1 MTTGVADRT
10 LRLAD
15 GRALGFRIYGDAG
28 GTPLLFLHG
37 TPGSRLKL
45 VIGHDAGKEL
55 GLALVA
61 PDRWGY
67 GLSDAP
73 DSPSLPAFAAD
84 MAALMDHLGH
94 RRFAVGGISGGGP
107 YAAAVAACLAPRV
120 SALALI
126 SPVGPIADAGCAAS
140 LPALQRFSFT
150 VLPSLPTLIAGF
162 FGIFRWT
169 LIHAPYLAGQLATL
183 RGGQADKELI
193 ARPQI
198 GERML
203 GSFRE
208 GLRPGMR
215 GPITDLALF
224 SRPWGVDLADIRAP
238 ARLWIG
244 TADTAVPLDAA
255 RALAQRIGGCACEEL
270 QGEGHFWVA
279 ANYARVLG
287 WIDTAVGADVTTERE
302 RDKVGASASAAIR
315 QARRGPTDRT
325 GS

>member
-1 MTTGVADRT
+1 MTAGLEDRV

-15 GRALGFRIYGDAG
+15 GRALGFRIYGDAE

-37 TPGSRLKL
+37 TPGSRLKF
-45 VIGHDAGKEL
+45 VIGHETGKEL

-67 GLSDAP
+67 GLSDVP
-73 DSPSLPAFAAD
+73 DNPSLPTFAAD
-84 MAALMDHLGH
+84 MAALMDHLGY

-107 YAAAVAACLAPRV
+107 FAATVGACLACRV

-150 VLPSLPTLIAGF
+150 MLPSLPALTAGIF
-162 FGIFRWT
+162 AIFRWS
-169 LIHAPYLAGQLATL
+169 LVHAPWLAGQLATL
-183 RGGQADKELI
+183 RSGRSDKQLI
-193 ARPQI
+193 AQPQI
-198 GERML
+198 CERLL

-215 GPITDLALF
+215 GPVTDVALF
-224 SRPWGVDLADIRAP
+224 ARPWDIDFSDIIAP

-244 TADTAVPLDAA
+244 TADTAVPLVAA
-255 RALAQRIGGCACEEL
+255 RALAQRIRACSCEEL
-270 QGEGHFWVA
+270 RGEGHFWVA
-279 ANYARVLG
+279 ANHARVLD
-287 WIDTAVGADVTTERE
+287 WIATTVRADMTIE
-302 RDKVGASASAAIR
+302 A
-315 QARRGPTDRT
+315 
-325 GS
+325 

>member
-1 MTTGVADRT
+1 LLFERGESCR
-10 LRLAD
+10 D
-15 GRALGFRIYGDAG
+15 GRRRDQVLRRRRAGARFRIYGDAG

-37 TPGSRLKL
+37 TPGSRLKF
-45 VIGHDAGKEL
+45 VIGHETGREL

-73 DSPSLPAFAAD
+73 DTPSLPAFAAD

-126 SPVGPIADAGCAAS
+126 SPVGPIADAACAAS
-140 LPALQRFSFT
+140 LPALHRFSFT
-150 VLPSLPTLIAGF
+150 VLPSLPAVTAGI
-162 FGIFRWT
+162 FGIFRWS
-169 LIHAPYLAGQLATL
+169 LGRSPYLAAQLATL
-183 RGGQADKELI
+183 RGGRADKELI
-193 ARPQI
+193 AQPQI
-198 GERML
+198 CERLL

-215 GPITDLALF
+215 GPNTDLALF
-224 SRPWGVDLADIRAP
+224 SRPWGVDLADIVAP

-244 TADTAVPLDAA
+244 AADRRCRWLRRRAGA
-255 RALAQRIGGCACEEL
+255 RISGCSC
-270 QGEGHFWVA
+270 Q
-279 ANYARVLG
+279 
-287 WIDTAVGADVTTERE
+287 D
-302 RDKVGASASAAIR
+302 
-315 QARRGPTDRT
+315 
-325 GS
+325 

>member
-1 MTTGVADRT
+1 MTAGVADQV

-15 GRALGFRIYGDAG
+15 GRALGFRIYGDAD

-37 TPGSRLKL
+37 TPGSRLKFA
-45 VIGHDAGKEL
+45 IGHECGKEL

-67 GLSDAP
+67 GLSDVP
-73 DSPSLPAFAAD
+73 ETPSLPAFAAD
-84 MAALMDHLGH
+84 MGALMDHLGH

-126 SPVGPIADAGCAAS
+126 SPVGPIAEVGCATS

-150 VLPSLPTLIAGF
+150 VLPRLPVLTAGI
-162 FGIFRWT
+162 FGIFRWS
-169 LIHAPYLAGQLATL
+169 LVRSPYLAGQLATL
-183 RGGQADKELI
+183 RGGRRDKELI
-193 ARPQI
+193 AHPRTSKHL
-198 GERML
+198 L

-224 SRPWGVDLADIRAP
+224 SRPWDVNLADIATP
-238 ARLWIG
+238 ARLWVG
-244 TADTAVPLDAA
+244 TDDKAVPLAVA
-255 RALAQRIGGCACEEL
+255 RALARRIKGCSYEEMA
-270 QGEGHFWVA
+270 GEGHFWIA
-279 ANYARVLG
+279 ANYARVLE
-287 WIDTAVGADVTTERE
+287 WI
-302 RDKVGASASAAIR
+302 AATV
-315 QARRGPTDRT
+315 RGSVSTKA
-325 GS
+325 

>member
-1 MTTGVADRT
+1 MTAGAADRV

-15 GRALGFRIYGDAG
+15 GRSLGFRIYCDAEG
-28 GTPLLFLHG
+28 RPLLFLHG
-37 TPGSRLKL
+37 TPGSRLKF
-45 VIGHDAGKEL
+45 VIGHEAGQEL

-67 GLSDAP
+67 GLSDVPAN
-73 DSPSLPAFAAD
+73 PSLPAFADD
-84 MAALMDHLGH
+84 MAALMDHLGY

-120 SALALI
+120 GALALI

-150 VLPSLPTLIAGF
+150 VLPSLPAVTTGI

-169 LIHAPYLAGQLATL
+169 LVRSPYLAGQLATL
-183 RGGQADKELI
+183 RSGRRDKELI
-193 ARPQI
+193 GEPQI
-198 GERML
+198 CERLL

-215 GPITDLALF
+215 GPVTDLALF
-224 SRPWGVDLADIRAP
+224 SRPWGLELADIVAP

-244 TADTAVPLDAA
+244 TADKAVPLVAA
-255 RALAQRIGGCACEEL
+255 RALAQRIGGCSCEEL
-270 QGEGHFWVA
+270 EGEGHFWIA
-279 ANYARVLG
+279 ANYARVLE
-287 WIDTAVGADVTTERE
+287 WIGTTVRADATM
-302 RDKVGASASAAIR
+302 DA
-315 QARRGPTDRT
+315 
-325 GS
+325 

>member
-1 MTTGVADRT
+1 MTAGVADQV

-15 GRALGFRIYGDAG
+15 GRALGFRIYGDAE
-28 GTPLLFLHG
+28 GTPVLFLHG

-45 VIGHDAGKEL
+45 VIGHDTGKEL

-67 GLSDAP
+67 GLSDVP
-73 DSPSLPAFAAD
+73 STPSLPAFAAD

-140 LPALQRFSFT
+140 LPALHRFSFT
-150 VLPSLPTLIAGF
+150 VLPSLPALTAGIF
-162 FGIFRWT
+162 RIFRWT
-169 LIHAPYLAGQLATL
+169 LVRSPYLAGRLATL
-183 RGGQADKELI
+183 RGGRSDKEVF
-193 ARPQI
+193 AQPQI
-198 GERML
+198 CERLL

-215 GPITDLALF
+215 ARSRTWPCSRGPGVSTSPPSLRRRACG
-224 SRPWGVDLADIRAP
+224 SARPTRRCRSLRP
-238 ARLWIG
+238 ARW
-244 TADTAVPLDAA
+244 
-255 RALAQRIGGCACEEL
+255 
-270 QGEGHFWVA
+270 H
-279 ANYARVLG
+279 
-287 WIDTAVGADVTTERE
+287 
-302 RDKVGASASAAIR
+302 SASAA
-315 QARRGPTDRT
+315 AHAK
-325 GS
+325 S